1 MPCARPRL
9 PRSHL
14 AIGSDGPAVLT
25 VAQRGLAPV
34 PTPRENSVKTM
45 WFRRSRDAVAAFA
58 APVLDVPA
66 TSSHR
71 PGEAS
76 AANPLASRPLS
87 RSRPSPAPNCS
98 GWHSAKRAART
109 CTRARTARTC
119 RRSLNEVR
127 GNASSNPI
135 HARTALLGSGK
146 IHLRPT
152 GARLTP
158 GTGRGAADPTLKEV
172 SLRDEDRAAAPQLG
186 DLGQVGHA
194 RQVTH
199 TFFGVPPPPGR
210 SGSRPPSRIAFSRAL
225 LTSTFAS
232 RAWQL
237 GASSVLLA
245 RGTAAGS
252 GWMAA
257 DA

>member
-1 MPCARPRL
+1 ML
-9 PRSHL
+9 HL
-14 AIGSDGPAVLT
+14 CGTDATTAKSFAHCWNATFGLVS
-25 VAQRGLAPV
+25 QRGLAPV

-109 CTRARTARTC
+109 CIWARTARTC

-146 IHLRPT
+146 RKNSSL
-152 GARLTP
+152 ARLAP
-158 GTGRGAADPTLKEV
+158 D
-172 SLRDEDRAAAPQLG
+172 SL
-186 DLGQVGHA
+186 QVPA
-194 RQVTH
+194 E
-199 TFFGVPPPPGR
+199 VPPTR
-210 SGSRPPSRIAFSRAL
+210 PSRR
-225 LTSTFAS
+225 
-232 RAWQL
+232 
-237 GASSVLLA
+237 
-245 RGTAAGS
+245 
-252 GWMAA
+252 
-257 DA
+257 